1 MIDTD
6 RNKQIVAQFYAAFF
20 NGHDLSAADRY
31 VKEDYIQHSNEAGP
45 GREGLKIFFADMLS
59 HMPTFHLDIQRMVAE
74 NDMVWV
80 YLKNVAPDGHTICR
94 VVDMYRLEDGMLAE
108 HWDVIQAC

>member
-1 MIDTD
+1 MND
-6 RNKQIVAQFYAAFF
+6 NKKLVEDFYAEFF

-31 VKEDYIQHSNEAGP
+31 VREDYIQHSNEADQ
-45 GREGLKIFFADMLS
+45 GRIGLKVFFENMLR

-74 NDMVWV
+74 GDMVWV

-94 VVDMYRLEDGMLAE
+94 VVDMYRIQDGQLAE

>member
-1 MIDTD
+1 MNA
-6 RNKQIVAQFYAAFF
+6 NKEIVASFYKEFF

-31 VKEDYIQHSNEAGP
+31 VKEDYIRHSNEAGP
-45 GREGLKIFFADMLS
+45 GREGLKVFFAAMLS
-59 HMPTFHLDIQRMVAE
+59 HMPTFRLEIQRMVAQ

-108 HWDVIQAC
+108 HRDVIQAC

>member
-1 MIDTD
+1 MDE
-6 RNKQIVAQFYAAFF
+6 NKRIVARFYEEFF

-31 VKEDYIQHSNEAGP
+31 VRTDYIQHSNEAEQ
-45 GREGLKIFFADMLS
+45 GRQGLKDFFAAMLS
-59 HMPTFHLDIQRMVAE
+59 HMPTFRLEIKTMVSE
-74 NDMVWV
+74 GDMVWV

-94 VVDMYRLEDGMLAE
+94 VVDMYRLENGMLAE